1 MTYVY
6 SAITTETKK
15 LGINRFCVHLFLCRD
30 ICTITRGYLEKS
42 REIIMT
48 SPNMTYISVDMKSH
62 DVRLAKRLR
71 KSTTYYMLLPA
82 YLRGFIDK
90 RNCAVENS
98 ASLTIS
104 TL

>member
-48 SPNMTYISVDMKSH
+48 SPNMTYISVDMKSMS
-62 DVRLAKRLR
+62 RCTTGEAIAKINDILYA
-71 KSTTYYMLLPA
+71 TTCI
-82 YLRGFIDK
+82 FK
-90 RNCAVENS
+90 R
-98 ASLTIS
+98 IY
-104 TL
+104 